1 MTSPLRLAKSVT
13 ILELGSW
20 LRLGVETWESPIA
33 GQDDVLVSGRETYA
47 RLAAIDGVTP
57 VEGALSPL
65 DTDQARY
72 AAAIVRAALA
82 DEGTA
87 GDALAAAGRFLHDAR
102 LPNSRSQA
110 AAAVVAATISR
121 HGMEIAVAGDC
132 AAYLRRAD
140 TWFEIGAIDA
150 LTPEAN
156 SRWRDWVSQHPD
168 ATRAEHHA
176 AEIDLVGSPD
186 DWQNPAVGAFPAAKP
201 QIAFLDNDWDELV
214 LTTDGSRL
222 DVSLLGRLES
232 WLTGLRDWEEAHASE
247 LGRGGAKVHDDVTV
261 IRARPLALADDATKA
276 PAQLHRGGAPKHL
289 TCD

>member
-1 MTSPLRLAKSVT
+1 MSSALRLAKSVT
-13 ILELGSW
+13 ILEIGSW
-20 LRLGVETWESPIA
+20 LRLGVETWESPNA

-57 VEGALSPL
+57 IEGARSPL
-65 DTDQARY
+65 GTDQARY
-72 AAAIVRAALA
+72 AAAVVRAALA
-82 DEGTA
+82 DEGSA
-87 GDALAAAGRFLHDAR
+87 ADALSAAGRFLHDER
-102 LPNSRSQA
+102 LPSSRSQA

-121 HGMEIAVAGDC
+121 HGLEVAVAGDC
-132 AAYLRRAD
+132 AAYLRRED
-140 TWFEIGAIDA
+140 DWFEIGAIEP

-168 ATRAEHHA
+168 ATRTEHHA
-176 AEIDLVGSPD
+176 AEIELTGSPD
-186 DWQNPAVGAFPAAKP
+186 DWQNPALGAFPTARP
-201 QIAFLDNDWDELV
+201 QIASLDNDWDELV

-261 IRARPLALADDATKA
+261 IRARRLPLSDDVSKE
-276 PAQLHRGGAPKHL
+276 PAQLRRG
-289 TCD
+289 